1 MENPI
6 DLDKL
11 DRVIKEQGTN
21 VTALAARIGHD
32 RVVVSGWKNGRR
44 IPNLLSALAL
54 AKGLGVPVEDICFP
68 IALPGD
74 EADPDP
80 TGTDP
85 EGADEEE
92 TEVVGWLGGRPIEEQ
107 AA

>member
-11 DRVIKEQGTN
+11 SEVMEQKKIN

-68 IALPGD
+68 VALPSD
-74 EADPDP
+74 VTESNPEPSMVEA
-80 TGTDP
+80 
-85 EGADEEE
+85 
-92 TEVVGWLGGRPIEEQ
+92 GGV